1 MKNKKL
7 LWIIPVLVVALVAA
21 AIVFWPGAK
30 FPAQTTLCGLNVSEL
45 SPEEAGE
52 MLRGAISD
60 YTLRLT
66 MEGQSY
72 TLTRDE
78 LSLQCTVEELD
89 GLVEAPPA
97 SSWEL
102 MSMDETAVTAF
113 LEANLDERRT
123 SPVAP
128 GVVFDAAAGQFV
140 VDPGTPETWYS
151 REVAAQRI
159 TEAISQLQPQL
170 ELTSQELLQEYTD
183 PAALE
188 SAEAL
193 ARKGNALLAEG
204 VVLEGLKAGQAD
216 TMELSLPTEVYA
228 SLLRFDL
235 TTGQVTLDEAAALE
249 ALAELCRDYG
259 VSPGYG
265 NFISNHGIEVSIEVP
280 LADLSVD
287 TQTLCL
293 QLKEHVENGL
303 TEPLAVSYNSANGN
317 PNFDGNYI
325 EVSIP
330 DQLLWVY
337 QDGQVVIQTGIVTG
351 SYRAADYSPTG
362 LRKIW
367 SHRQNVFLINDAY
380 FSEYWMAIVPDE
392 RYGLHDADN
401 WRELDEYGGDTYLNS
416 GSGGCINIPR
426 DVIREIYEI
435 VPNGTPVVLYD
446 HSHVGPEIGYET
458 IIRYFSTTPLDLGVA
473 EQYPGAT
480 ITYTV
485 SNPRLGEMTED
496 GRFRLKGCGG
506 SYITAEVQP
515 ADGSAPVTLHYFVWI
530 KGE

>member
-1 MKNKKL
+1 MKHRKI
-7 LWIIPVLVVALVAA
+7 LWIIPLLVVALVAA
-21 AIVFWPGAK
+21 AIFFWPSAK

-45 SPEEAGE
+45 SPKEAGE

-72 TLTRDE
+72 TLTRED
-78 LSLQCTVEELD
+78 LSLACTVEDLS

-102 MSMDETAVTAF
+102 MSMDKSAVAAF
-113 LEANLDERRT
+113 LEANLEERRT
-123 SPVAP
+123 EPVAP
-128 GVVFDAAAGQFV
+128 SVVYDEAAGQFI

-151 REVAAQRI
+151 REVAAERI
-159 TEAISQLQPQL
+159 TEAVSQLQPQL

-183 PAALE
+183 PALLE
-188 SAEAL
+188 TANTL
-193 ARKGNALLAEG
+193 AQRGNVLLSNG
-204 VVLEGLKAGQAD
+204 IVLQGLRAGQAD
-216 TMELSLPTEVYA
+216 TMELSLPNEVYA

-235 TTGQVTLDEAAALE
+235 ALGRVTLDEAATLE
-249 ALAELCRDYG
+249 ALTALCQDYG

-265 NFISNHGIEVSIEVP
+265 NFTSNHGIEVSIEVP
-280 LADLSVD
+280 LADLVVD
-287 TQTLCL
+287 TQTLY
-293 QLKEHVENGL
+293 QQIKEHVDNGL
-303 TEPLAVSYNSANGN
+303 TEPLTVNYISANGN

-330 DQLLWVY
+330 DQTLWVY
-337 QDGQVVIQTGIVTG
+337 QDGQVVIETGIVTG
-351 SYRAADYSPTG
+351 NYRVGKYSPTG
-362 LRKIW
+362 LKKIW
-367 SHRQNVFLINDAY
+367 SHRTKVFLMSDEY

-401 WRELDEYGGDTYLNS
+401 WRELEEYGGETYLNN
-416 GSGGCINIPR
+416 GSSGCINIPR

-446 HSHVGPEIGYET
+446 QRHVTSDIGYD
-458 IIRYFSTTPLDLGVA
+458 IIIQYYSSTPIQLDAA
-473 EQYPGAT
+473 EKYPGAS

-485 SNPRLGEMTED
+485 SNPRLGYMTDD
-496 GRFRLKGCGG
+496 GRFHLQNCGG
-506 SYITAEVQP
+506 SYITAEVTP
-515 ADGSAPVTLHYFVWI
+515 ADGSAPVILRYFVWI
-530 KGE
+530 RVG